1 MRQLTILSIVLLLA
15 AMAFGQSTATVITG
29 YASNWGPQAVYAVP
43 FVPLVTTPSVQLG
56 VPPLAVGA
64 SNATAGL
71 ATGAS
76 TSTVSME
83 SPMVSTVFPRPVW
96 YGVVAQAVATEE
108 AGSAAEAASPGARGF
123 DPGLAT
129 IEGSHSIAPLAA
141 QARGH
146 KHASRSYTNGDVDH
160 VNLNNGMIKRGGKQ

>member
-1 MRQLTILSIVLLLA
+1 MRQLTILSIALLLTT
-15 AMAFGQSTATVITG
+15 MAFGQSTATVISG
-29 YASNWGPQAVYAVP
+29 YASNLGPQAVYAVP

-56 VPPLAVGA
+56 APPLTVGA

-76 TSTVSME
+76 TSTVTME
-83 SPMVSTVFPRPVW
+83 SPMVSTVFARPVW
-96 YGVVAQAVATEE
+96 YGVVAQAAAEE
-108 AGSAAEAASPGARGF
+108 AGSAPEAAKPASRGF

-141 QARGH
+141 LARGH
-146 KHASRSYTNGDVDH
+146 QHASRTITNTDVDR
-160 VNLNNGMIKRGGKQ
+160 VNQTNGMIKRGGKQ